1 MNNTITYEKVLKEVD
16 YILQNLPNEIQNK
29 IPNDFKQSIVDNM
42 DINYVPEVF
51 DKNKTLDEQNISE
64 ETKKILAL
72 IYRNYIVSDEERK
85 QLIIEENE
93 IVQKLENEKR
103 DKYNSKEIFKNKQE
117 SPNTINTATTVDELK
132 ITELNNKRWYKEIF
146 EKILKF
152 FKKNNISLV

>member
-1 MNNTITYEKVLKEVD
+1 MNNTVTYEKALKEVY

-51 DKNKTLDEQNISE
+51 DKNKTLDEQNISDE
-64 ETKKILAL
+64 AKKILAL
-72 IYRNYIVSDEERK
+72 IYRNYIVSDEGRK
-85 QLIIEENE
+85 QLIIEENK

-117 SPNTINTATTVDELK
+117 SLNATKTATTLDELK
-132 ITELNNKRWYKEIF
+132 ITEFNNKRWYKKIF
-146 EKILKF
+146 EKILNF
-152 FKKNNISLV
+152 FK